1 MKRAYFL
8 IFLLFY
14 SFSKQTV
21 FSQTHFERNKIITP
35 YFGFPNFGFLMLP
48 NSELNGLNAKYKTIG
63 PIGIRA
69 EFLVSNN
76 TGIGF
81 DILYN
86 SYKLNFTRETST
98 YDGNSDK
105 WLTEYTE
112 VQKEMKRLRFQFR
125 YNYHFD
131 SSNPNLDWYSGFGF
145 GSNSRKYKQLE
156 NGIAITPTQTQTQD
170 STTNFTSSQN
180 KTFPISLRIFCG
192 VNYYFNSRIAGGI
205 ELGLG
210 GALFSASISYKL
222 F

>member
-1 MKRAYFL
+1 MKKAYFIIL
-8 IFLLFY
+8 LVFHTYSHNGFL
-14 SFSKQTV
+14 
-21 FSQTHFERNKIITP
+21 SQTHFEGNKIITP
-35 YFGFPNFGFLMLP
+35 YYGFPNFGFLTLS
-48 NSELNGLNAKYKTIG
+48 NSELNGLNAKYNSIG
-63 PIGIRA
+63 PIGIRG
-69 EFLVSNN
+69 EFLVSSNV
-76 TGIGF
+76 GLGF
-81 DILYN
+81 DLIYN

-131 SSNPNLDWYSGFGF
+131 SSNPNLDWYSGFGV

-156 NGIAITPTQTQTQD
+156 NGIATITPPSQTQD

-180 KTFPISLRIFCG
+180 KAFPISLRIFCG
-192 VNYYFNSRIAGGI
+192 VNYYFNSRIASGI

>member
-35 YFGFPNFGFLMLP
+35 YSGFPNFGFLMLP
-48 NSELNGLNAKYKTIG
+48 NSELNGLNAKYKTTG
-63 PIGIRA
+63 PLGIRA

-98 YDGNSDK
+98 YDGNIDK

-131 SSNPNLDWYSGFGF
+131 SSNPNLDWYYGLGI
-145 GSNSRKYKQLE
+145 GSNSRIYKNKE
-156 NGIAITPTQTQTQD
+156 NGIEIPINQSSIITD
-170 STTNFTSSQN
+170 SAAVKTTNN
-180 KTFPISLRIFCG
+180 VFPISARLCG
-192 VNYYFNSRIAGGI
+192 GLNYFFYPQFAMGCEIGFGGPLI
-205 ELGLG
+205 
-210 GALFSASISYKL
+210 SVSISYKVY
-222 F
+222 